1 MKKNLGRERRGMAG
15 VDEAGRG
22 ALSGPVVAA
31 AVILDE
37 GITRRNG
44 LWRQVRDSKSL
55 TPDQRSVLVR
65 YIRANV
71 LDFGVGLATHK
82 EIDAL
87 NILQASLLAMRR
99 AVEGLKRMPREL
111 LIDGKNKIPLLAS
124 PNIGEENTRSLSP
137 PSIGGVGGGISRWET
152 IEQRAI
158 INGDAKILAISAAS
172 IIAKVFRDELMIK
185 FGEKFPE
192 YGFERHKGYGT
203 ALHFER
209 LKHHGPCPIHRM
221 TFAPVRRINEKNKQW
236 AEWQRG

>member
-1 MKKNLGRERRGMAG
+1 MKKNLGRERRGIAG

-137 PSIGGVGGGISRWET
+137 PSIGGVRGGISRWET

-172 IIAKVFRDELMIK
+172 IIAKVFRDELMRK
-185 FGEKFPE
+185 FAKKFPE
-192 YGFERHKGYGT
+192 YGFDRHKGYGT
-203 ALHFER
+203 KFHLIKLR
-209 LKHHGPCPIHRM
+209 KHGPCAIHRM
-221 TFAPVRRINEKNKQW
+221 TFGPVRDLFLPLE
-236 AEWQRG
+236 GGG